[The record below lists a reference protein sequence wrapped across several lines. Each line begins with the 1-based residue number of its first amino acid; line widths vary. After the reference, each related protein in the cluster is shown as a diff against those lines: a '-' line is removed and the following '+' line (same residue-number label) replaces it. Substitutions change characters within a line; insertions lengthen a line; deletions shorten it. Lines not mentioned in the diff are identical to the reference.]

1 MMTAFDM
8 QEQDE
13 SVSKFSG
20 EGNLKRDHRR
30 GVCWFITRAE
40 NIL

>member
-1 MMTAFDM
+1 MMIAFDM

-20 EGNLKRDHRR
+20 EGNLNRDYR
-30 GVCWFITRAE
+30 GSICWFITRAE